1 MRSYQFQRN
10 AAKIKRYAYRM
21 NMYTDVD
28 IHRKITRAIKRANER
43 HKQEQVA
50 RNANTLVL
58 VNEEENYWPP
68 RVDNSSKVQTFPP
81 IRVADKSISI
91 WRAKNVSFFFFLI
104 VKNLFA
110 QEIEIE
116 DKFYEMI
123 IRPREIWR
131 KFKTNSSRRFVKKD
145 KRLKISPNYLDPNL
159 KGKHDF
165 SRWYS
170 R

>member
-1 MRSYQFQRN
+1 
-10 AAKIKRYAYRM
+10 M

-91 WRAKNVSFFFFLI
+91 WRAKNVSFFFF
-104 VKNLFA
+104 F
-110 QEIEIE
+110 
-116 DKFYEMI
+116 
-123 IRPREIWR
+123 
-131 KFKTNSSRRFVKKD
+131 
-145 KRLKISPNYLDPNL
+145 
-159 KGKHDF
+159 
-165 SRWYS
+165 
-170 R
+170 